1 MFNYRD
7 KYFIENSKKML
18 VIILTMLL
26 NQDMFFNYFTLHEF
40 SNKQYQF
47 MVQIAISTNRL
58 VWCYQS
64 IILHKLVI
72 QKRTVIFLTVF
83 RSKYQFH
90 FSGAALIEDV
100 YNDIGSLIKDLK
112 RPLNLTSCLHP
123 SEFDRAPTLL
133 LCRSAS
139 AIKAD
144 FEGHNRSG
152 LGRESRQI
160 IHMTGKQEQ
169 VLKFLKRK
177 QKKL

>member
-1 MFNYRD
+1 M
-7 KYFIENSKKML
+7 
-18 VIILTMLL
+18 
-26 NQDMFFNYFTLHEF
+26 
-40 SNKQYQF
+40 
-47 MVQIAISTNRL
+47 
-58 VWCYQS
+58 
-64 IILHKLVI
+64 
-72 QKRTVIFLTVF
+72 
-83 RSKYQFH
+83 
-90 FSGAALIEDV
+90 IEDV

-160 IHMTGKQEQ
+160 IHMTGSTTIFYNRQT
-169 VLKFLKRK
+169 LKKEN
-177 QKKL
+177 QKKMKY